1 MSYKGSNFQED
12 NALSNAEIKS
22 ILLNIYDRL
31 TKPSTK
37 DVGYELFLKLILKN
51 LYNPSSISFILYQL
65 SEFIPPLP
73 PKEKE
78 PCLKLLSLVF
88 FDPMQDPQNQNNKKK
103 NNILSISIISFI
115 NNSVNNKR
123 FK

>member
-1 MSYKGSNFQED
+1 MSFKSPNISD
-12 NALSNAEIKS
+12 ANTLSNTEIKS

-37 DVGYELFLKLILKN
+37 EVGYELFLKLILKN
-51 LYNPSSISFILYQL
+51 LYSPPSISFILGQL

-88 FDPMQDPQNQNNKKK
+88 FDPIPASQNTPNKKK
-103 NNILSISIISFI
+103 TIYF
-115 NNSVNNKR
+115 
-123 FK
+123 